1 MKVLICDPIAQEGID
16 LLRQEA
22 QVDVRLGLGPQEL
35 IAIIPEYDA
44 LVVRSE
50 TKVAAPILEAG
61 KRLKVVARAGVGVD
75 NIDVDVATRL
85 GIVVINAPAGSTV
98 AAAEHT
104 IALMLAL
111 ARHVPQ
117 AYTSLRQGQWRRA
130 QFVGIELKGKT
141 LGIIGLGRIGAEV
154 AKRALGLEMEVI
166 ACDPYISPEK
176 AAALGVRLVDLESLL
191 QTADFISLHVPLTA
205 ATRGL
210 LGPKELAKV
219 KAGACILN
227 VARGGIVDE
236 AALVAAIQEGRVAG
250 AAVDVFDQ
258 EPLPGDSLLLT
269 CDRIIVT
276 PHLGAS
282 TEEAQ
287 RKVAQDIAEQILD
300 LFHGRPAKY
309 AVNAPVLLPEA
320 QAVLSPY
327 MVVADRLGRYFTQVE
342 DGIMDL
348 IEITYAGALVE
359 HDTAA
364 LRAALLRGLLEP
376 ICEATVNLINAGVIA
391 AERGIRVVEHADLPD
406 ETFGNLITLRIG
418 ERSLSGAFL
427 HGEPHIVRID
437 NIPVDLEPKGY
448 LLVARCIDH
457 PGLLGQI
464 GMLLGQAGVN
474 ISSALFS
481 RPGVDG
487 TSVAILSLDE
497 PVSEEVCRR
506 IERIS
511 GVQRVRL
518 AQF

>member
-1 MKVLICDPIAQEGID
+1 M
-16 LLRQEA
+16 
-22 QVDVRLGLGPQEL
+22 

-44 LVVRSE
+44 LIVRSE
-50 TKVAAPILEAG
+50 TRVTAPVLEAG

-104 IALMLAL
+104 IALILAL

-117 AYTSLRQGQWRRA
+117 AHASLRQGQWRRS
-130 QFVGIELKGKT
+130 QFVGVELKGKT

-154 AKRALGLEMEVI
+154 AKRALGLEMEVL
-166 ACDPYISPEK
+166 ACDPYISPER
-176 AAALGVRLVDLESLL
+176 AAALGVRLVDLETLL
-191 QTADFISLHVPLTA
+191 RTADFISLHVPLTP

-210 LGPKELAKV
+210 LGPKELGMV
-219 KAGACILN
+219 KAGARIVN

-258 EPLPGDSLLLT
+258 EPLPGDSPLLA
-269 CDRIIVT
+269 CDRVIVT

-282 TEEAQ
+282 TVEAQ

-320 QAVLSPY
+320 QAVLSSY

-342 DGIMDL
+342 DGTMDL
-348 IEITYAGALVE
+348 IEITYAGALAE
-359 HDTAA
+359 HDTSA

-376 ICEATVNLINAGVIA
+376 ICEATVNLVNAGIIA
-391 AERGIRVVEHADLPD
+391 ADRGMRVVEHADLPD
-406 ETFGNLITLRIG
+406 ETFGNMITLRIG
-418 ERSLSGAFL
+418 EKSLCGAFL

-448 LLVARCIDH
+448 LLVARCFDR

-464 GMLLGQAGVN
+464 GTLLGQAGVN

-481 RPGVDG
+481 RPGADG

-497 PVSEEVCRR
+497 PVPEEVCQR
-506 IERIS
+506 IGQIP

-518 AQF
+518 ARF